1 MRRVLVVS
9 CVYRPTVF
17 SQIHIF
23 SASIDHRLNTYC
35 HSVGKSCAVS
45 ASSIVR
51 NTWSLVHFFSD
62 SVTFQFP
69 YYREAERFSIRLYR
83 VSDIAC
89 TVSFNSLLNALEQR
103 SPRHVKELAG
113 FRINFS
119 DWKSIAGI
127 TVVSLVQSSDVT

>member
-1 MRRVLVVS
+1 MS
-9 CVYRPTVF
+9 KQTAIE
-17 SQIHIF
+17 Q
-23 SASIDHRLNTYC
+23 DGT
-35 HSVGKSCAVS
+35 
-45 ASSIVR
+45 IVETLP
-51 NTWSLVHFFSD
+51 NAMF
-62 SVTFQFP
+62 
-69 YYREAERFSIRLYR
+69 REAERFSIRLYR

-103 SPRHVKELAG
+103 SLRHIKELAG